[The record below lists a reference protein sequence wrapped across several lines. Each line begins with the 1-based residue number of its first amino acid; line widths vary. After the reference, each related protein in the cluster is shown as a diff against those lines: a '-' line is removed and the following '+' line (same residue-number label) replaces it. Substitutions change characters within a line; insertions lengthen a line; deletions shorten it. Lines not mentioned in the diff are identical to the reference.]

1 MSGWDVG
8 SNKNLDLSP
17 PKSCQNN
24 GWKRASCVTNTCV
37 KGSSSSITRT
47 HRSSFVFKESV
58 THHATPSCRTG
69 GSGAPYSTQ
78 YTRQTTTQCHWGL
91 GGQQTSKQQATN
103 KQANTKSAVDHIN
116 ILFVSFIH
124 TYKSIINGENHHH
137 HHQHHRLTKL
147 LSVIEVVVVVRLEWY

>member
-1 MSGWDVG
+1 MRDQHV
-8 SNKNLDLSP
+8 
-17 PKSCQNN
+17 CQRK
-24 GWKRASCVTNTCV
+24 KR
-37 KGSSSSITRT
+37 SSSIYHT
-47 HRSSFVFKESV
+47 HTPLLICFHRELSL
-58 THHATPSCRTG
+58 TTPRHAVMSYRWVRC
-69 GSGAPYSTQ
+69 AIQ